1 MRVLL
6 GANSFAAVL
15 QGRVQLVSL
24 MLLPPSGSF
33 DANLSDDQRLTLV
46 GPFERLCHGFVE
58 VGDEGLDLGLEVLG

>member
-1 MRVLL
+1 MSMLRM
-6 GANSFAAVL
+6 
-15 QGRVQLVSL
+15 QLV
-24 MLLPPSGSF
+24 PPSGSF